1 MYRIHSV
8 FRSGF
13 KCVTI
18 ARSERKRCIM
28 GFKLAKYIEP
38 DFTQKKFAEAPDAK
52 LMVAPHAKAAPKG
65 FHANS
70 IFPEYFKIDGKWHLA
85 KDSRMDAVPVWDGEE
100 IRIVEFRNI
109 KEGDMIVTGR
119 TEDASEGIYV
129 HADCWEKEDEDV
141 KNTFSFRQSR
151 SRETSFTQDYK
162 DLVELLKYEKA
173 NNGYVVWVL
182 GPACSFDVEARRVMG
197 ELIAQGYCQA
207 LLAGN
212 ALATHDLEGAYL
224 GTALGCDI
232 VNQREHFNGHYNHLD
247 TINAINTYESIP
259 AFIEGEGIDNGII
272 YSCVKHNVPFVL
284 NGSIRDDGPLPEVF
298 EHTYIGQDTIRS
310 HIRKA
315 TTVIGMAT
323 VLHTI
328 AAGNMTPTYRVLAD
342 GTIRPVHFYMVD
354 TSEFAANK
362 LGDRGSLAAKGIV
375 TNVQDFMRNLS
386 IGLNI

>member
-1 MYRIHSV
+1 
-8 FRSGF
+8 
-13 KCVTI
+13 
-18 ARSERKRCIM
+18 M

-129 HADCWEKEDEDV
+129 HADCWEKEGEDV

-162 DLVELLKYEKA
+162 DLIELLKYEKA

-197 ELIAQGYCQA
+197 EAYSAG
-207 LLAGN
+207 LLP
-212 ALATHDLEGAYL
+212 GAS
-224 GTALGCDI
+224 C
-232 VNQREHFNGHYNHLD
+232 RKC
-247 TINAINTYESIP
+247 SC
-259 AFIEGEGIDNGII
+259 
-272 YSCVKHNVPFVL
+272 YS
-284 NGSIRDDGPLPEVF
+284 
-298 EHTYIGQDTIRS
+298 
-310 HIRKA
+310 
-315 TTVIGMAT
+315 
-323 VLHTI
+323 
-328 AAGNMTPTYRVLAD
+328 
-342 GTIRPVHFYMVD
+342 
-354 TSEFAANK
+354 
-362 LGDRGSLAAKGIV
+362 
-375 TNVQDFMRNLS
+375 
-386 IGLNI
+386 